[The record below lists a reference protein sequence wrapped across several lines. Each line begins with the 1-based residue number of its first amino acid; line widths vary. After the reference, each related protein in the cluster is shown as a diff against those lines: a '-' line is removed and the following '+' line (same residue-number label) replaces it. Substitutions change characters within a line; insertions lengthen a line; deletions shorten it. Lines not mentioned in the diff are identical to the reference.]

1 MDEDCAWN
9 NQIYG
14 DGTLEVGLLFGFE
27 SQLFGVG
34 DNVKDMLNTL
44 DIYEG
49 PCYKITPHECI
60 RVHEYYQKDH
70 SIWSKHFLI
79 VYVHVLNKWWNLYDG
94 SQVCLCPNIW
104 RASLSSG
111 ANLHK
116 KWRILFASFRYVKT
130 KIAPFA

>member
-1 MDEDCAWN
+1 MKTADENIKFMGMVLLKWGFYLALSPN
-9 NQIYG
+9 Y
-14 DGTLEVGLLFGFE
+14 LELGI
-27 SQLFGVG
+27 
-34 DNVKDMLNTL
+34 MLKICWVPI

-49 PCYKITPHECI
+49 PYYKITPHESI
-60 RVHEYYQKDH
+60 RVHEYCQKDH

-79 VYVHVLNKWWNLYDG
+79 VYVHVLNKWWNLSDG
-94 SQVCLCPNIW
+94 SQVFLCPNIW